1 MQQPRLRR
9 KTSKAVRIA
18 DGLSA
23 FGRASLFCAIL
34 GWVSRI
40 GLIDLWNG
48 RRMVGLSGRF

>member
-1 MQQPRLRR
+1 MKQPRLRR

-34 GWVSRI
+34 GWVSRV
-40 GLIDLWNG
+40 GLIDLLERQKNG
-48 RRMVGLSGRF
+48 RGERI